1 MIQPN
6 IILETIPVN
15 TDHCYQI
22 QHQLSDQQRL
32 RYGKI
37 AARILKKIEND

>member
-1 MIQPN
+1 MTLSHT
-6 IILETIPVN
+6 ILGIIPVN
-15 TDHCYQI
+15 IDHCYQI